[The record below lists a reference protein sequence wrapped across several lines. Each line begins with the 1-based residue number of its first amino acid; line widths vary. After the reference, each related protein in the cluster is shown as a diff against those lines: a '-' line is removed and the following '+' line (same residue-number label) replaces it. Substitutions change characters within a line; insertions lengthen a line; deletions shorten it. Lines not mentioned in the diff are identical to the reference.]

1 MIVKLYLFIWFFFL
15 AGLKNDCFSQIKNQV
30 FSDYIRFEKSKID
43 SLLNFE
49 TEKKQYKIL
58 SYIPNINYDIRT
70 NSVNIG
76 LSTNTLLN
84 YYQTQKRNNIE
95 YLKLKY
101 QLESVLNEDIEK
113 LQFEYEQLID
123 AFEILKIETQNTTTE
138 VEIFNLKKEQY
149 NNNKITLEEWLI
161 IQNENQKK
169 NLAILAKKKNL
180 SSKMKRFQSKI
191 KNNCFLFE
199 IDFLEKKL

>member
-1 MIVKLYLFIWFFFL
+1 MIVKLYLFICLFFL

-30 FSDYIRFEKSKID
+30 FKEYIRFEKSKID

-138 VEIFNLKKEQY
+138 KEIFNLKKEQY

-180 SSKMKRFQSKI
+180 SSKMKRFQTKI
-191 KNNCFLFE
+191 KNNCFVME
-199 IDFLEKKL
+199 IDILEK